1 MTDSLEHIVVPYARF
16 VECRERRK
24 SVAAE
29 LTRRE
34 RRRTMDGN
42 DATATA
48 VRPAV
53 NEQPVQSVDRSLT
66 NNREQ
71 DT

>member
-1 MTDSLEHIVVPYARF
+1 MTDSLEHIVVPYTRF

-34 RRRTMDGN
+34 RRRTIDGG
-42 DATATA
+42 DVTATA

-53 NEQPVQSVDRSLT
+53 NEQPAQSADRSLT

-71 DT
+71 ET